1 MCKKTFTIKLLKPDE
16 VESAYFIVP
25 FNVQEEYGSKA
36 RVFVKGTIDGFPYRS
51 SIAPMGNGKHAMLL
65 NKEMRNAIGKSYGDT
80 VKVVMERDDAKRI
93 IEIPEDL
100 KKALDLNPVVK
111 NIFDTYAYTHR
122 REFVNWIT
130 SAKKPETRQR
140 RIIQAIDKISKQK
153 KLS

>member
-1 MCKKTFTIKLLKPDE
+1 MKKKTFTIKLLKPDE

-36 RVFVKGTIDGFPYRS
+36 RVFVKGTIDGYPYRS

-65 NKEMRNAIGKSYGDT
+65 NKDMRNAIGKTHGDI
-80 VKVVMERDDAKRI
+80 VEVEMERDDGERI
-93 IEIPEDL
+93 INIPEDFQ
-100 KKALDLNPVVK
+100 KALNLNIVVK

-122 REFVNWIT
+122 REYVNWIN

>member
-1 MCKKTFTIKLLKPDE
+1 MKKKTFTIKLLKPDE

-65 NKEMRNAIGKSYGDT
+65 NKVMRNAIGKSYGDT

-93 IEIPEDL
+93 IEIPEDF